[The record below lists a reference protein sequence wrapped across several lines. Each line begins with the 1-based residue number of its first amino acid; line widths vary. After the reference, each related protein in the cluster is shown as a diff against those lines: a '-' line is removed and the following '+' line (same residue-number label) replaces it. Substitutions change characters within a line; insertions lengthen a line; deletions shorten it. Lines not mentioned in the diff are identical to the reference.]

1 MKAQQHFR
9 SPGLIYTKCCRR
21 RALSIIKDSTNPLVH
36 AQSLGVDTVA
46 LDQGQHTD
54 VLTRVCELLIGTDC
68 TVSLLQYFYPFT
80 IHNIYFIL
88 LHIFSPFIKCSYLL
102 VYYFTKCT
110 TVWLMC
116 FVCKAWKWQI
126 KGIWIWSP
134 SKAWVSNR
142 HQPARTGPAKN
153 PVWPLDYCGKCKG
166 GHKVLQLTQTFILH
180 QNNR

>member
-1 MKAQQHFR
+1 MNQLPAAAPINHQQFSNAEGSLHQNLEVHLIDELTTSDAAAIIMKAQQHFR

-36 AQSLGVDTVA
+36 AQSLGADTVA

-88 LHIFSPFIKCSYLL
+88 LHIFSPFIKRSYLL

-116 FVCKAWKWQI
+116 FVCKA
-126 KGIWIWSP
+126 
-134 SKAWVSNR
+134 
-142 HQPARTGPAKN
+142 
-153 PVWPLDYCGKCKG
+153 
-166 GHKVLQLTQTFILH
+166 
-180 QNNR
+180 